1 MEEQLKIIYLHG
13 FNSSAESKKS
23 KILNSYLEREK
34 LINLESPN
42 LNNSPKK
49 AIFQIEKIIGD
60 SSSRVCLIG
69 SSLGGLYATFVADK
83 YNLKSVTLNPVVTN
97 HISGMR
103 DLVGSH
109 KNFHSDEEY
118 EFTLKD
124 YFDLQKL
131 GLEKLKN
138 PLNHFCLIK
147 MSDEVLDHNVTF
159 AFFSKSYVL
168 SEKGGN
174 HSYDDFFEKIP
185 LILDYLY

>member
-13 FNSSAESKKS
+13 FNSSSESKKS
-23 KILNSYLEREK
+23 KILDSYLEK
-34 LINLESPN
+34 QQLINFECPN

-49 AIFQIEKIIGD
+49 AISQIEKIIRE
-60 SSSRVCLIG
+60 SSSRVCLVG

-83 YNLKSVTLNPVVTN
+83 YNLKSVTINPVVTN

-131 GLEKLKN
+131 GLEKLKK

-147 MSDEVLDHNVTF
+147 MSDEVLDHNITF
-159 AFFSKSYVL
+159 TFFSKSYVL

-174 HSYDDFFEKIP
+174 HSYDDFFAKIP
-185 LILDYLY
+185 LILDYMC

>member
-13 FNSSAESKKS
+13 FNSSSESKKS
-23 KILNSYLEREK
+23 KILDSYLEKEK

-49 AIFQIEKIIGD
+49 AISQIEKIIRE
-60 SSSRVCLIG
+60 SSSRVCLVG

-83 YNLKSVTLNPVVTN
+83 YNLKSVTINPVVTN
-97 HISGMR
+97 HIAGMR

-147 MSDEVLDHNVTF
+147 MSDEVLDHNITF

-185 LILDYLY
+185 LILDYMY

>member
-1 MEEQLKIIYLHG
+1 MEEQLRIIYLHG

-23 KILNSYLEREK
+23 KILDSYLEKEK

-49 AIFQIEKIIGD
+49 AISQIEKIIRE

-83 YNLKSVTLNPVVTN
+83 YNLKSVTINPVVTN

-109 KNFHSDEEY
+109 KNFHSEEEY

-131 GLEKLKN
+131 GLEKLKK

-147 MSDEVLDHNVTF
+147 MSDEVLDHNITF

-174 HSYDDFFEKIP
+174 HSYDDFFAKIP
-185 LILDYLY
+185 LILDYMF

>member
-23 KILNSYLEREK
+23 KILDSYLEKEK

-49 AIFQIEKIIGD
+49 AISQIEKIIRE

-69 SSLGGLYATFVADK
+69 SSLGGLYATFIADK
-83 YNLKSVTLNPVVTN
+83 YNLKSVTINPVVTN

-109 KNFHSDEEY
+109 KNFHSEEEY

-131 GLEKLKN
+131 GLEKLKK
-138 PLNHFCLIK
+138 PLNHFCLVK
-147 MSDEVLDHNVTF
+147 MSDEVLDHNITL

-174 HSYDDFFEKIP
+174 HSYDDFFAKIP
-185 LILDYLY
+185 LILDYMY

>member
-23 KILNSYLEREK
+23 KILDSYLEKEK

-49 AIFQIEKIIGD
+49 AISQIEKIIRE

-69 SSLGGLYATFVADK
+69 SSLGGLYATFIADK
-83 YNLKSVTLNPVVTN
+83 YNLKSVTINPVVTN

-109 KNFHSDEEY
+109 KNFHSEEEY

-131 GLEKLKN
+131 GLEKLKK

-147 MSDEVLDHNVTF
+147 MSDEVLDHNITF
-159 AFFSKSYVL
+159 TFFSKSYVL

-174 HSYDDFFEKIP
+174 HSYDDFFAKIP
-185 LILDYLY
+185 LILDYMF

>member
-23 KILNSYLEREK
+23 KILHSYLEKEK

-49 AIFQIEKIIGD
+49 AIFQIEKIIRE
-60 SSSRVCLIG
+60 SSSRVCLVG

-83 YNLKSVTLNPVVTN
+83 YNLKSVTINPVVTN

-109 KNFHSDEEY
+109 KNFHSEEEY

-124 YFDLQKL
+124 YFDLRKI
-131 GLEKLKN
+131 GLEKLKK

-147 MSDEVLDHNVTF
+147 MSDEVLDHNITF
-159 AFFSKSYVL
+159 DFFSKSYVL

>member
-23 KILNSYLEREK
+23 KILGSHLKGEK

-42 LNNSPKK
+42 LHTSPSR
-49 AIFQIEKIIGD
+49 AVSQIENKIKEY
-60 SSSRVCLIG
+60 SNRVCLVG

-83 YNLKSVTLNPVVTN
+83 YDLKSVTINPVVRN
-97 HISGMR
+97 HLSGMK

-109 KNFHSDEEY
+109 KNFHTDEEY
-118 EFTLKD
+118 EFTMKD
-124 YFDLQKL
+124 YLDLQKL
-131 GLEKLKN
+131 GLKELKN
-138 PLNHFCLIK
+138 PLNHLCLIK
-147 MSDEVLDHNVTF
+147 MSDEVLDHNKTL
-159 AFFSKSYVL
+159 AYFSKSYVL

-185 LILDYLY
+185 LILDYMY

>member
-23 KILNSYLEREK
+23 KILNSYLEKEK

-49 AIFQIEKIIGD
+49 AIFQIEKIIRE

-69 SSLGGLYATFVADK
+69 SSLGGLYATFIADK
-83 YNLKSVTLNPVVTN
+83 YNLKSVTINPVVTN

-124 YFDLQKL
+124 FFDLQKL
-131 GLEKLKN
+131 GLEKLKK

-147 MSDEVLDHNVTF
+147 MSDEVLDHNITF

-174 HSYDDFFEKIP
+174 HSYDDFFKKIP

>member
-23 KILNSYLEREK
+23 KILESFLKGEE
-34 LINLESPN
+34 LISFVSPN
-42 LNNSPKK
+42 LDTSPSE
-49 AIFQIEKIIGD
+49 AISQIEKIIKE
-60 SSSRVCLIG
+60 SSNRVCLVG

-83 YNLKSVTLNPVVTN
+83 YNLKSVTINPVVAN

-109 KNFHSDEEY
+109 KNFHSGEEY
-118 EFTLKD
+118 EFRLKD

-131 GLEKLKN
+131 GLEKLKS

>member
-23 KILNSYLEREK
+23 KILDSYLEKEK

-49 AIFQIEKIIGD
+49 AIFQIEKIIRE
-60 SSSRVCLIG
+60 SSSRVCLVG

-83 YNLKSVTLNPVVTN
+83 YNLKSVTINPVVAN

-109 KNFHSDEEY
+109 KNFHTDEEY
-118 EFTLKD
+118 EFTKQD
-124 YFDLQKL
+124 YLDLQKL
-131 GLEKLKN
+131 GLEELKN
-138 PLNHFCLIK
+138 PLNHLCLIK
-147 MSDEVLDHNVTF
+147 MSDEVLDHNKTF
-159 AFFSKSYVL
+159 AYFSKSYVL

-185 LILDYLY
+185 FILDYML

>member
-23 KILNSYLEREK
+23 KILDSYLEKEK

-49 AIFQIEKIIGD
+49 AIFQIEKIIRE

-69 SSLGGLYATFVADK
+69 SSLGGLYATFIADK
-83 YNLKSVTLNPVVTN
+83 YNLKSVTINPVVRN
-97 HISGMR
+97 HISGMK
-103 DLVGSH
+103 DLVGLH
-109 KNFHSDEEY
+109 KNFHTDEEY
-118 EFTLKD
+118 EFTMKD

-131 GLEKLKN
+131 GLEKLKK

-147 MSDEVLDHNVTF
+147 MSDEVLDHNITF
-159 AFFSKSYVL
+159 TFFSKSYVL

-174 HSYDDFFEKIP
+174 HSYDDFFAKIP
-185 LILDYLY
+185 LILDYMY

>member
-23 KILNSYLEREK
+23 KILDSYLEKEK

-49 AIFQIEKIIGD
+49 AISQIEKIIRE

-83 YNLKSVTLNPVVTN
+83 YNLKSVTINPVVTN

-109 KNFHSDEEY
+109 KNFHSEEEY

-131 GLEKLKN
+131 GLEKLKK

-147 MSDEVLDHNVTF
+147 MSDEVLDHNITF
-159 AFFSKSYVL
+159 DFFSKSYVL

-174 HSYDDFFEKIP
+174 HSYDDFFAKIP
-185 LILDYLY
+185 LILDFMY

>member
-23 KILNSYLEREK
+23 KILNSYLKKEK

-49 AIFQIEKIIGD
+49 AISQIEKLIRE
-60 SSSRVCLIG
+60 SSSRVCLVG

-83 YNLKSVTLNPVVTN
+83 YNLKSVTINPVVKN
-97 HISGMR
+97 HITGMK

-109 KNFHSDEEY
+109 KNYHSDEEY

-131 GLEKLKN
+131 GLEKLKK

-147 MSDEVLDHNVTF
+147 MSDEVLDHNITF
-159 AFFSKSYVL
+159 SFFSKSYVL

-174 HSYDDFFEKIP
+174 HSYDDFFAKIP
-185 LILDYLY
+185 LILDYMY